1 MRDPWRRLLF
11 VKYPRPVMGARGGI
25 VMRALLL
32 AAGLLLM
39 TWGTAASADL
49 PRLSRP
55 SAVRVPAA
63 TSLYMGWSGFYF
75 GVNAGGGIGNSKSDF
90 SVGGPL
96 FASVNNAFS
105 GAVGGGQAGF
115 NWQSGLTVI
124 GLETDLQA
132 SGIRGSLSTPCIPGI
147 CGLPL
152 TATYNDKVPWFG
164 TVRGRL
170 GAAASSWLMYVTG
183 GYAYAR
189 IETDAL
195 AAAGM
200 AAAAFSLHDTKSG
213 WTAGGGIEVA
223 LAPGWSAKL
232 EYLYLDFGHRGSTL
246 VLLPAAAIVD
256 DAHFTMNVVRVGV
269 NYRL

>member
-1 MRDPWRRLLF
+1 
-11 VKYPRPVMGARGGI
+11 
-25 VMRALLL
+25 MRALLL
-32 AAGLLLM
+32 TAGLLLM
-39 TWGTAASADL
+39 TWDTATSADL
-49 PRLSRP
+49 RP
-55 SAVRVPAA
+55 SRSSPVRMAPA

-75 GVNAGGGIGNSKSDF
+75 GVNVGGGIGNSRSDF
-90 SVGGPL
+90 TVGGPP
-96 FASVNNAFS
+96 FAAVNNAFS

-115 NWQSGLTVI
+115 NWQTGVGVI
-124 GLETDLQA
+124 GFETDFQA
-132 SGIRGSLSTPCIPGI
+132 SGIRGSINTACVPGI

-152 TATYNDKVPWFG
+152 SATYNDKVPWFG

-170 GAAASSWLMYVTG
+170 GAAASSWLIYVTG

-195 AAAGM
+195 AAAGP
-200 AAAAFSLHDTKSG
+200 AAVAFSLQDTKSG

-223 LAPGWSAKL
+223 LAPGWSARL

-246 VLLPAAAIVD
+246 ALLPAAGIMD
-256 DAHFTMNVVRVGV
+256 DAHFTMNVARVGV